1 MKKHTHP
8 VSETSHYKCGNCGT
22 EISVSSTVQ
31 ATTSLDVCSNCHPAY
46 LVRRLKKH
54 QAIRLMLLTNVT
66 KGSS

>member
-22 EISVSSTVQ
+22 EILVSSTVQ

-46 LVRRLKKH
+46 TGKEIEKASGNKIDAFNERYKRK
-54 QAIRLMLLTNVT
+54 
-66 KGSS
+66 